1 MPLEF
6 IPLDELRRQL
16 EVNVIGQVAVT
27 QAFLP
32 HLRRTRGR
40 IVFVGSIAGK
50 SALPFLGAYAASK
63 HALEA
68 IADALRIELRPFGI
82 AVSLVEPGTI
92 RTPIWEKS
100 AAVADSL
107 VSGAPADLRELYGE
121 RIAAFRRVAAK
132 RGASGASAEAV
143 ARAVDK
149 ALTQERP
156 STRKLIGRDARRIEA
171 IWRVFDE
178 RRAVVS
184 DARDRD
190 LAVFKGPRPGVGKE
204 HESKVP
210 PTIPPTASIACKRRG
225 IARSCTSA
233 SPPRPSG
240 STRRAASTDAST
252 RGGMLHR
259 AAARWRRSGRS
270 AIPEAP

>member
-1 MPLEF
+1 M
-6 IPLDELRRQL
+6 
-16 EVNVIGQVAVT
+16 
-27 QAFLP
+27 
-32 HLRRTRGR
+32 
-40 IVFVGSIAGK
+40 GSSSSTLSSTTPA
-50 SALPFLGAYAASK
+50 SRSRCRSSSSRSTTAYAASK

-156 STRKLIGRDARRIEA
+156 STRKLIGRDAKLRAGVERLPDRIRDSVYE
-171 IWRVFDE
+171 RVLL
-178 RRAVVS
+178 R
-184 DARDRD
+184 
-190 LAVFKGPRPGVGKE
+190 
-204 HESKVP
+204 
-210 PTIPPTASIACKRRG
+210 
-225 IARSCTSA
+225 
-233 SPPRPSG
+233 
-240 STRRAASTDAST
+240 
-252 RGGMLHR
+252 
-259 AAARWRRSGRS
+259 
-270 AIPEAP
+270 